1 MTPLLELRGIGK
13 QFSQRGTLWE
23 RLRRR
28 QLQTVAV
35 RDVSLG
41 VAAGEIVGIVG
52 ESGSGKSTLG
62 RIIVRL
68 LEPSGGSVLYRGEDV
83 TARRGAALRPYRRQV
98 QMIFQDTHASLNPRK
113 RVGRMLREALA
124 ARGVAGRAREP
135 EALHM
140 LALVGLDGA
149 HAARYPHELS
159 GGQRQ
164 RVVIA
169 RALCMK
175 PELLVADEPVSAL
188 DVPALSP
195 ADVDAFLAEP
205 GHLARIGTVD
215 DDGMPRVLPLWFIV
229 DDGAI
234 CFTPREPAVIWR
246 NLVRDPRVGI
256 SIDEA
261 AAPYRKVVV
270 QGVVEV
276 RHQPGDDLAWQP
288 LYRRIAKRYTRDD
301 WADGYVDGTADQ
313 PRALCAVRLD
323 APTTRIRTWR
333 MPIAGEDPRGIW
345 HPRYYV

>member
-1 MTPLLELRGIGK
+1 LTSLLELRGIGK

-28 QLQTVAV
+28 QLETMAV

-41 VAAGEIVGIVG
+41 VAPGEILGIVG

-68 LEPSGGSVLYRGEDV
+68 LEPSAGRVLYRGEDV

-124 ARGVAGRAREP
+124 ARDVARRTREP

-140 LALVGLDGA
+140 LDLVGLDSA
-149 HAARYPHELS
+149 LAARYPHELS

-188 DVPALSP
+188 DVSLQGQIIN
-195 ADVDAFLAEP
+195 L
-205 GHLARIGTVD
+205 
-215 DDGMPRVLPLWFIV
+215 
-229 DDGAI
+229 
-234 CFTPREPAVIWR
+234 
-246 NLVRDPRVGI
+246 LVRLRDELGLTLVFI
-256 SIDEA
+256 SHDLAVVRRICHRIAVMRAGEIVESGTPDVLIAKPQHPYTRQLIAAVPKGLAGRTDA
-261 AAPYRKVVV
+261 AA
-270 QGVVEV
+270 
-276 RHQPGDDLAWQP
+276 HP
-288 LYRRIAKRYTRDD
+288 LSKE
-301 WADGYVDGTADQ
+301 
-313 PRALCAVRLD
+313 
-323 APTTRIRTWR
+323 TT
-333 MPIAGEDPRGIW
+333 P
-345 HPRYYV
+345 

>member
-1 MTPLLELRGIGK
+1 MTCLLELIGICK

-28 QLQTVAV
+28 QLETMAV

-41 VAAGEIVGIVG
+41 VAPGEILGIVG

-68 LEPSGGSVLYRGEDV
+68 LEPSAGRVLYRGEDV

-124 ARGVAGRAREP
+124 ARDVARRAREP

-140 LALVGLDGA
+140 LDLVGLDSA
-149 HAARYPHELS
+149 LAARYPHELS

-188 DVPALSP
+188 DVSLQGQIIN
-195 ADVDAFLAEP
+195 L
-205 GHLARIGTVD
+205 
-215 DDGMPRVLPLWFIV
+215 
-229 DDGAI
+229 
-234 CFTPREPAVIWR
+234 
-246 NLVRDPRVGI
+246 LVRLRDELGLTLVFI
-256 SIDEA
+256 S
-261 AAPYRKVVV
+261 
-270 QGVVEV
+270 
-276 RHQPGDDLAWQP
+276 HDLAVV
-288 LYRRIAKRYTRDD
+288 RRICHRVAVMRAGEIVEIGAPDVLITKPQHPYTRQLI
-301 WADGYVDGTADQ
+301 AAMPKGLAG
-313 PRALCAVRLD
+313 RAGPAAR
-323 APTTRIRTWR
+323 
-333 MPIAGEDPRGIW
+333 PISEETP
-345 HPRYYV
+345 P